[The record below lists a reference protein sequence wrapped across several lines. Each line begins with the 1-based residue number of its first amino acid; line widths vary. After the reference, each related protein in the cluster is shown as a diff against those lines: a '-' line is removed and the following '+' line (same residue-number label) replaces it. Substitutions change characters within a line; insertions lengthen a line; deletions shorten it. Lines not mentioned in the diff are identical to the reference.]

1 MILPRRVPP
10 RTSRPASRR
19 ALPLAAALATVLAGT
34 LAACG
39 GSASDSGAPDSGS
52 SDSGAP
58 GAGITVYSGRAEE
71 LVGPLFAQFTEQT
84 GIPIQARYG
93 DTAELAAQLL
103 EEGDASPAQVYFA
116 QDAGAL
122 GAVAAAGLLAPL
134 PSAVATAVPENYRSP
149 DGTWT
154 GVTGRARVIAYD
166 PQQVPEAEVPQSV
179 FDLTDPKWQGQVG
192 IAPTNA
198 SFQAFVTA
206 MRVSQGDDVT
216 RQWLEGLVAN
226 DAQTFEKNG
235 LILDAVDAGTL
246 KLGLVNHYYWYE
258 KAAEVGADAMR
269 AKIAF
274 TKPEDPGSLVNV
286 AGVGILAGAAD
297 NPSAA
302 TFVEWLL
309 SPQTQQWFVDNTWE
323 YPLVPSVAAAEGL
336 PPLDSLR
343 GPDVPLAELADL
355 PGTLV
360 MLEDVGLI

>member
-1 MILPRRVPP
+1 MILARPRSHRSAKALIGLAAAAV
-10 RTSRPASRR
+10 
-19 ALPLAAALATVLAGT
+19 ALPL

-39 GSASDSGAPDSGS
+39 GGGSGS
-52 SDSGAP
+52 ADGP
-58 GAGITVYSGRAEE
+58 LTVYSGRSEE

-84 GIPIQARYG
+84 GIALEARYG
-93 DTAELAAQLL
+93 DTAELAAQLI

-122 GAVAAAGLLAPL
+122 GAVDSAGLFAPL
-134 PSAVATAVPENYRSP
+134 PASVATTVPEAYRAP
-149 DGTWT
+149 NADWT

-166 PQQVPEAEVPQSV
+166 PEQVPAAEVPQSV
-179 FDLTDPKWQGQVG
+179 FDLTDPKWKGQVA

-206 MRVSQGDDVT
+206 MRVSQGDEAT
-216 RQWLEGLVAN
+216 KQWLEGLVAN
-226 DAQTFEKNG
+226 DVQTYEKNG
-235 LILDAVDAGTL
+235 LILDAVDTGQA
-246 KLGLVNHYYWYE
+246 KLGLINHYYWYE

-269 AKIAF
+269 AQIAF
-274 TKPEDPGSLVNV
+274 TKPDDPGSLVNV
-286 AGVGILAGAAD
+286 AGVGILKGAAD
-297 NPSAA
+297 NPNAA
-302 TFVEWLL
+302 KFVEWLL
-309 SPQTQQWFVDNTWE
+309 SPETQQWFVDNTWE

-336 PPLDSLR
+336 PALDTLR

>member
-1 MILPRRVPP
+1 MIRS
-10 RTSRPASRR
+10 TK
-19 ALPLAAALATVLAGT
+19 ALVAAAALALPL

-39 GSASDSGAPDSGS
+39 GGSDAADGPL
-52 SDSGAP
+52 
-58 GAGITVYSGRAEE
+58 TVYSGRSEE

-84 GIPIQARYG
+84 GIAVEARYG

-122 GAVAAAGLLAPL
+122 GAVDAAGLFVPL
-134 PSAVATAVPENYRSP
+134 PASVATTVPEAYRAP
-149 DGTWT
+149 NGNWT

-166 PQQVPEAEVPQSV
+166 PEQVPAADVPQSV
-179 FDLTDPKWQGQVG
+179 FDLTDPKWKGQVA

-206 MRVSQGDDVT
+206 MRVSQGDEVT
-216 RQWLEGLVAN
+216 KQWLEGLVAN
-226 DAQTFEKNG
+226 DVQTYEKNG
-235 LILDAVDAGTL
+235 LILDAVDTGQAQ
-246 KLGLVNHYYWYE
+246 LGLINHYYWYE

-269 AKIAF
+269 AQIAF
-274 TKPEDPGSLVNV
+274 TKPDDPGSLVNV
-286 AGVGILAGAAD
+286 AGVGILKD
-297 NPSAA
+297 TPNA
-302 TFVEWLL
+302 TAFVEWLL
-309 SPQTQQWFVDNTWE
+309 SPATQEWFVQNTFE

-336 PPLDSLR
+336 PPLDTLR